1 MEAGVLYR
9 FLSRVPVSPVQN
21 TGLPLLKSILPRAH
35 ILIPEAVLPAIPPVI
50 GLRPAIIQA
59 ASLILLNTG
68 LHLAAIRAQAGPTRP
83 AGPIPAAESL
93 PRVVIQA
100 ASLILLNTGLHLAA
114 IRAQA
119 GPTRPAGHT
128 PPVVPLPREDLLFP
142 EVAAG
147 RPVRK

>member
-1 MEAGVLYR
+1 MEAGVLCR

-35 ILIPEAVLPAIPPVI
+35 ILIPEAVLPAIPPVT
-50 GLRPAIIQA
+50 GLRPAI
-59 ASLILLNTG
+59 
-68 LHLAAIRAQAGPTRP
+68 
-83 AGPIPAAESL
+83 
-93 PRVVIQA
+93 IQA